1 MAGLPSGLFER
12 TLVVRSSAGDFK
24 LRRIA
29 AAANQLRALIGFFGS
44 LLHLRHIPRI
54 FFGLVLFLFL
64 FFLETYFPSVPL
76 YLLLL
81 LVNNLSFSP
90 VNQLIVNSAR

>member
-29 AAANQLRALIGFFGS
+29 AAQNQLRALIGFFGS
-44 LLHLRHIPRI
+44 LLLHLRHIPRI
-54 FFGLVLFLFL
+54 FFVLVLFLFL

-81 LVNNLSFSP
+81 RYKFGFCL
-90 VNQLIVNSAR
+90 